1 MQTYIVRIY
10 RRNSEKSDRVV
21 GVVEEVE
28 TEKTWKFSSLSEL
41 LSIFRGEE
49 DKGNVKELNEP

>member
-41 LSIFRGEE
+41 FSIFRGKK
-49 DKGNVKELNEP
+49 DKDNAKELNEP

>member
-10 RRNSEKSDRVV
+10 RRNSEKPDWVV

-28 TEKTWKFSSLSEL
+28 TENTWKFSALSEL
-41 LSIFRGEE
+41 RSIFRGEE
-49 DKGNVKELNEP
+49 DKGNAKELNEP

>member
-10 RRNSEKSDRVV
+10 KRNSEKSDWVV

-28 TEKTWKFSSLSEL
+28 TEKTWKFRSLSEL
-41 LSIFRGEE
+41 HSIFRGGE
-49 DKGNVKELNEP
+49 DKGNVQELNEP